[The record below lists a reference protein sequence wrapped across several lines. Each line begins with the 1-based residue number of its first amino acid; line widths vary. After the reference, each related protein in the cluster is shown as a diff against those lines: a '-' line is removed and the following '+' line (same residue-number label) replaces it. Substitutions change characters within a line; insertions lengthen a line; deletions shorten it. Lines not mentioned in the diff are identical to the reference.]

1 MAFYTVENCGKSLVN
16 QDKMTNRRILVL
28 VNTNHRLNQF
38 ILLLYQLPIMFL
50 LKMSVPTVHV
60 SAKSLE
66 DFY

>member
-50 LKMSVPTVHV
+50 LKLSVSTVHV
-60 SAKSLE
+60 SANSLE